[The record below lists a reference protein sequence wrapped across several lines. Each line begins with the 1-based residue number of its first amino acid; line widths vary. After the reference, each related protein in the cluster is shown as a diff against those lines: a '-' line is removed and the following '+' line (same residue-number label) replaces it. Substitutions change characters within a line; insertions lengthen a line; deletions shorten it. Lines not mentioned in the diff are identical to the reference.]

1 MDIDDTKTY
10 TISLPSNEDGSIDG
24 LTVGGTIDCTT
35 SAGSYSYDTSYYTG
49 ASTVTIPTSITF
61 DNYNE
66 YDSGITINEGDLKI
80 NDDGDIKIGNRSL
93 KTFMDTMEKRLAI
106 LQPDPEKLEKFE
118 ALRKAYEHYK
128 TMESLCHDD
137 ANDDEAVN

>member
-1 MDIDDTKTY
+1 MENDDTKTY
-10 TISLPSNEDGSIDG
+10 TINLPEYQVDGSIDG
-24 LTVGGTIDCTT
+24 LTVGGVSTIDY
-35 SAGSYSYDTSYYTG
+35 SVAPNSYSTSYIG
-49 ASTVTIPTSITF
+49 PSTTSITF
-61 DNYNE
+61 DNYNDF
-66 YDSGITINEGDLKI
+66 DSGITIKEGDLQVH
-80 NDDGDIKIGNRSL
+80 DDGDIKIGNRSL

-137 ANDDEAVN
+137 ANDNEAVN